1 MVCDHMTKLP
11 IRRIAIRAKR
21 GNEMAVRDD
30 RVLAV
35 TRWIARIIIPILVVA
50 FLILYGMP
58 DRTTEFFAWTIQPE
72 MTPIVMGAG
81 YGVGAYFFY
90 RVATVDQWHRVAAI
104 FPGIATFTW
113 FMAIA
118 TGLHWANFNH
128 DHPTFVL
135 WVVLYA
141 ITPILIPAIWWL
153 NRRTDPV
160 TPKEGTVLI
169 PRMVRLLGGAIGIF
183 TLVGALGILLAPE
196 TLIGIWPWTVSPLTA
211 RILAGWFAL
220 FGVVNIVLGADPR
233 WSAAKIA
240 LQTQLG
246 FIVLMLIGIA
256 RVWGNFDPSN
266 PLTWGVVGLLV
277 AYLVSIVLLYIRLD
291 SI

>member
-1 MVCDHMTKLP
+1 MTNRLTGR
-11 IRRIAIRAKR
+11 ITIWRRRDDETAAS
-21 GNEMAVRDD
+21 DD
-30 RVLAV
+30 RVLPL
-35 TRWIARIIIPILVVA
+35 TRWIARLIIPILAVA

-72 MTPIVMGAG
+72 MTPLVMGAG

-90 RVATVDQWHRVAAI
+90 RVATVEEWHRVAAI

-113 FMAIA
+113 FMAVA
-118 TGLHWANFNH
+118 TVLHWANFNH
-128 DHPTFVL
+128 DHLTFVL

-141 ITPILIPAIWWL
+141 ITPLLIPAIWWM

-160 TPKEGTVLI
+160 TPADGAVLI
-169 PRMVRLLGGAIGIF
+169 PRRVRLLGGAIGIVTF
-183 TLVGALGILLAPE
+183 VGAFGILLVPE
-196 TLIGIWPWTVSPLTA
+196 LLIGNWPWTVSPLTA

-220 FGVVNIVLGADPR
+220 FGVVNIVLGMDPR

-246 FIVLMLIGIA
+246 FVLLLLIGIPRA
-256 RVWGNFDPSN
+256 WDNFDPSS
-266 PLTWGVVGLLV
+266 PLTWGVIGLLV
-277 AYLVSIVLLYIRLD
+277 AYLGSVVILYRNLE
-291 SI
+291 SV

>member
-1 MVCDHMTKLP
+1 MTNRP
-11 IRRIAIRAKR
+11 TGRITIWRKR
-21 GNEMAVRDD
+21 GDEIVARDD
-30 RVLAV
+30 RVLPL

-50 FLILYGMP
+50 FLILYVMP

-90 RVATVDQWHRVAAI
+90 RVATVDEWHRVAAI

-118 TGLHWANFNH
+118 TVLHWGNFNH

-141 ITPILIPAIWWL
+141 ITPILIPAIWWF

-160 TPKEGTVLI
+160 TPERGSVRI
-169 PRMVRLLGGAIGIF
+169 PRAVRLLGGAIGVF

-196 TLIGIWPWTVSPLTA
+196 MLIGLWPWTVSPLTA

-220 FGVVNIVLGADPR
+220 FGIVNVVLGADPR
-233 WSAAKIA
+233 WSAAKIP

-246 FIVLMLIGIA
+246 FIVLMLIGIV
-256 RVWGNFDPSN
+256 RVWDNFDPSN
-266 PLTWGVVGLLV
+266 LVTWGVVGVLV
-277 AYLVSIVLLYIRLD
+277 AYLCSVVLLYIKLD
-291 SI
+291 ST